1 MTTSTTWKFICMTKR
16 KHTVVCPFKFYS
28 ATATEVR
35 ILRGTVSQKP
45 IDVDILTEV
54 MTLRSLMSGHS

>member
-16 KHTVVCPFKFYS
+16 KQTVVCPRKFCN
-28 ATATEVR
+28 ATATEAR
-35 ILRGTVSQKP
+35 ISRGTVSQKP